1 MVRVI
6 LEDGEE
12 ALEKEIS
19 KFGRIDGLKRYVGR
33 RAKIVVL
40 KEKKGE

>member
-1 MVRVI
+1 MVKVI

-12 ALEKEIS
+12 AIEKDIS
-19 KFGRIDGLKRYVGR
+19 KFGRVDGLKRYVGR

-40 KEKKGE
+40 IKKK